1 MTMRYSPPGQQQGF
15 VMILVLAALV
25 LLSLMAARLDFLAE
39 KMREEAQFRIDLQN
53 HYTETRTALDRVL
66 WQMLA
71 QPLTIQGFGMN
82 EPRLRIDGRPHR
94 VDDSLMVSVQ
104 DLRGLINL
112 NFVDRLLLQEFLVQ
126 QDIAVEDTD
135 AFIDVLLDYIDVDDL
150 VRLNGA
156 ETPDYLRAGL
166 PAPRNDWLMHPEE
179 ARNMLRW
186 RDKPELLD
194 AISNYATTHSEG
206 WINVNTAPETV
217 LRIMPGATDEG
228 VERLLERR
236 ETAVFTDVAAVQAET
251 GIQLPDTSAVQLYPG
266 RFYRVR
272 IWSQLGFPAVEYV
285 VMLTPSYPDRPYQIL
300 DTRYVQ
306 RPHVQ
311 LEDSAIA
318 VFPSLASEANR
329 D

>member
-1 MTMRYSPPGQQQGF
+1 MVMRHSPPGQQQGF

-53 HYTETRTALDRVL
+53 HYTETRSALDRVL

-71 QPLTIQGFGMN
+71 EPLTIEGFGLN
-82 EPRLRIDGRPHR
+82 QPRLRIDGRPYQM
-94 VDDSLMVSVQ
+94 DDALLVSVQ

-112 NFVDRLLLQEFLVQ
+112 NFIDRLLLQEFLVQ
-126 QDIAVEDTD
+126 QNIEVEDTD
-135 AFIDVLLDYIDVDDL
+135 RLIDVLLDYIDVDDL

-156 ETPDYLRAGL
+156 ETPDYLRMGL

-179 ARNMLRW
+179 VRNMLSW
-186 RDKPELLD
+186 RDYPQLLD

-206 WINVNTAPETV
+206 WINVNTAPEAV
-217 LRIMPGATDEG
+217 LRIMPGATEEG
-228 VERLLERR
+228 VERLIERR
-236 ETAVFTDVAAVQAET
+236 EIALFTEVAAVRAET
-251 GIQLPDTSAVQLYPG
+251 GIQLPDASAVQLYPG

-272 IWSQLGFPAVEYV
+272 IWSELGFPAVEYV
-285 VMLTPSYPDRPYQIL
+285 VMLTPNYPDRPYQIL

-306 RPHVQ
+306 RPQVQ
-311 LEDSAIA
+311 LEDSAFA